1 MPMLFQTFAETL
13 EALEPVSGRLQMI
26 AMLADTLRQ
35 AEADEVAALIYLS
48 QGLLAPEF
56 RQKEFGVNER
66 LALRAIAAATGYT
79 PTDAEQM
86 FKRLGDIGLV
96 AQECRTN
103 PPPEGQAMLPL
114 DEPVGDG
121 PTIME
126 VHALLSAIADAVG
139 AGSQERKIKLLNDLI
154 SSLSPLSAKHVARI
168 LIGRLRVGVGDPTL
182 LDALA
187 QAKAGDKSLRPPLE
201 RAYNLSSDLGLVAET
216 LYRDGIEAVDQIVVH
231 VGNPVRMA
239 LAERAD
245 GVEEILKRLGRCSVE
260 PKYDGFRCQV
270 HKNGDE
276 VMIFSRGLK
285 NMTGMFP
292 EIAEAVR
299 THIASDQAIF
309 EGEALAYDP
318 ETDKYLPFQETTK
331 RRRVHKI
338 EETQAALPLRLVA
351 FDLLLLHGQDL
362 TREPYEER
370 RRQLAEALQPGPVL
384 RITDALYTEDPEEMA
399 LFYDDSVVGEGLEG
413 IVAKKLTGTYQ
424 AGKRDFNWIKLKR
437 SYQASSLADTVDV
450 VVVGYYYGQGRR
462 AKWGIGSLLCAVYDP
477 ATDTFPTVTRCASG
491 LSDAGWVELGQ
502 RLKADQIEHKDPR
515 VIASLK
521 PDLWVVP
528 RYVFEIQ
535 ADEVS
540 RSPMHPAGGNGG
552 PGYALR
558 FPRLLKEREK
568 QPTDATTVAE
578 VQDLY
583 QMQGHKGESGKRGK
597 KQPKAEAA
605 EQEA

>member
-13 EALEPVSGRLQMI
+13 EALEPVTGRLQMI

-79 PTDAEQM
+79 PTETEQM

-103 PPPEGQAMLPL
+103 PPPDGQVPLPL
-114 DEPVGDG
+114 DAPTGDG

-126 VHALLSAIADAVG
+126 AHALLSAIADATG
-139 AGSQERKIKLLNDLI
+139 AGSQERKITLLNEI
-154 SSLSPLSAKHVARI
+154 IGSLTPLSAKHVARI
-168 LIGRLRVGVGDPTL
+168 LVGRLRVGVGDPTL
-182 LDALA
+182 LDALS

-201 RAYNLSSDLGLVAET
+201 RAYNLSSDLGLVAEL
-216 LYRDGIEAVDQIVVH
+216 LYRDGIEAVNEIAVQ

-276 VMIFSRGLK
+276 VTIFSRGLE

-292 EIAEAVR
+292 EIAEATR
-299 THIASDQAIF
+299 THIASEQAIF

-351 FDLLLLHGQDL
+351 FDLLLLHGADL
-362 TREPYEER
+362 THESYEER
-370 RRQLAEALQPGPVL
+370 RRQLSAAIQPNPVL
-384 RITDALYTEDPEEMA
+384 RITDALVTEDPEELA
-399 LFYDDSVVGEGLEG
+399 LFYDDSVGEGLEG
-413 IVAKKLTGTYQ
+413 IVAKKLSGLYQ

-437 SYQASSLADTVDV
+437 SYQEAALADTVDV
-450 VVVGYYYGQGRR
+450 VVVGYYYGRGRR
-462 AKWGIGSLLCAVYDP
+462 ASWNIGSLLCAVYDP
-477 ATDTFPTVTRCASG
+477 TTDTFPTVTRCASG
-491 LSDAGWVELGQ
+491 LSDAGWIELGQ
-502 RLKADQIEHKDPR
+502 RLQADQIEHKDPR

-540 RSPMHPAGGNGG
+540 RSPMHPAGSTDGG

-578 VQDLY
+578 VLDLY
-583 QMQGHKGESGKRGK
+583 QMQGHKGESGKRVK
-597 KQPKAEAA
+597 KKSAPPAEP
-605 EQEA
+605 EA

>member
-13 EALEPVSGRLQMI
+13 EALEPVTGRLQMI

-66 LALRAIAAATGYT
+66 LALRAIAAATGRAPAET
-79 PTDAEQM
+79 EQM

-96 AQECRTN
+96 AQECRTT
-103 PPPEGQAMLPL
+103 PPAGGQGLLPL

-126 VHALLSAIADAVG
+126 VHGLLSAIADAVG
-139 AGSQERKIKLLNDLI
+139 PGSQERKITLLNELVC
-154 SSLSPLSAKHVARI
+154 SLSPLSAKHVARI
-168 LIGRLRVGVGDPTL
+168 LVGRLRVGVGDPTL
-182 LDALA
+182 MDALS

-201 RAYNLSSDLGLVAET
+201 RAYNLSSDLGLVAEM
-216 LYRDGIEAVDQIVVH
+216 LYRDGIEAVEQIEVH

-270 HKNGDE
+270 HKNGAE
-276 VMIFSRGLK
+276 VTIFSRGLE

-292 EIAEAVR
+292 EIAEATR

-318 ETDKYLPFQETTK
+318 ATDKYLPFQETTK

-338 EETQAALPLRLVA
+338 EETQAALPLRLAA
-351 FDLLLLHGQDL
+351 FDLLLLHGEDL

-370 RRQLAEALQPGPVL
+370 RRQLCEALQPGPVL
-384 RITDALYTEDPEEMA
+384 RVTDALVTEDAEEMA
-399 LFYDDSVVGEGLEG
+399 LFYDDSVGEGLEG
-413 IVAKKLTGTYQ
+413 IVAKKLSGTYQ

-437 SYQASSLADTVDV
+437 SYQASALADTVDV
-450 VVVGYYYGQGRR
+450 VVVGYYYGRGRR
-462 AKWGIGSLLCAVYDP
+462 ASWGIGSLLCAVYDP

-491 LSDAGWVELGQ
+491 LSDAGWIELGQ
-502 RLKADQIEHKDPR
+502 RLKADEIEHKDPR
-515 VIASLK
+515 VVALLK
-521 PDLWVVP
+521 PDVWVVP

-568 QPTDATTVAE
+568 QPTDATTVPE
-578 VQDLY
+578 VLDLY
-583 QMQGHKGESGKRGK
+583 QLQGHKGESGKRGK
-597 KQPKAEAA
+597 KEPKAD
-605 EQEA
+605 QDDSV